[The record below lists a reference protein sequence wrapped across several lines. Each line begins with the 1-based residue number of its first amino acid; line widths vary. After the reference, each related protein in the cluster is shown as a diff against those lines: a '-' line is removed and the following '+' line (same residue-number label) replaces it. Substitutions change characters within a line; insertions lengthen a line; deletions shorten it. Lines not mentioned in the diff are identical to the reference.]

1 MLDEY
6 QHDDFEVVRKD
17 TRFGGF
23 EELKLR
29 KENATHTRFF
39 RKAIKPENNDEFDD
53 LMNLEKLVMK
63 DGCSGA
69 LYPMYTHDGRRWAL
83 MSVPTEHYTS
93 TGLSEPT

>member
-29 KENATHTRFF
+29 REDTTHTRFF
-39 RKAIKPENNDEFDD
+39 RKAITPENNDEFDD
-53 LMNLEKLVMK
+53 LMELEKRVMK

-69 LYPMYTHDGRRWAL
+69 LYPMYTRSGHRWAL
-83 MSVPTEHYTS
+83 MSVPAENYTS
-93 TGLSEPT
+93 TGLST

>member
-6 QHDDFEVVRKD
+6 QHDDFEVVRED

-29 KENATHTRFF
+29 RENSAHTRFF
-39 RKAIKPENNDEFDD
+39 RKAITPENNDEFDD
-53 LMNLEKLVMK
+53 LMELEKRVMK

-69 LYPMYTHDGRRWAL
+69 LYPMYTRNGRRWAL
-83 MSVPTEHYTS
+83 MSVPAENYTS
-93 TGLSEPT
+93 TGLSP